1 MKFGL
6 IFLIGLLFISTW
18 AFGALDTED
27 LEDIRGMFKESEDRM
42 RAELVAMETRLRAE
56 LVAAE
61 TRLRAEIALVR
72 AEIVA
77 VEERLRSEST
87 ESEARTGK
95 QLDRNFTL
103 LVALI
108 GFVAVVTGIPVTL
121 VILQMRKER
130 DRDAQLS
137 AQQRE
142 ISAQQ
147 REIDAQQQQL
157 REQQQVIAAL
167 QQQLEGMHR
176 DMEQLKQHS
185 MFR

>member
-6 IFLIGLLFISTW
+6 ISLIGLLFISTW
-18 AFGALDTED
+18 AFGALDAED
-27 LEDIRGMFKESEDRM
+27 LEDIRGMFKESEARL

-56 LVAAE
+56 LIAVE
-61 TRLRAEIALVR
+61 TRLRVEL
-72 AEIVA
+72 VA
-77 VEERLRSEST
+77 VEKRLRAEN
-87 ESEARTGK
+87 EQLRAENAASEARTGK

-108 GFVAVVTGIPVTL
+108 GFVAVVTGIPLTL

-137 AQQRE
+137 TQQ
-142 ISAQQ
+142 QQ
-147 REIDAQQQQL
+147 IDVQQQQL
-157 REQQQVIAAL
+157 REQQQVITAL
-167 QQQLEGMHR
+167 QQQIEGMNR

>member
-1 MKFGL
+1 MKRTLF
-6 IFLIGLLFISTW
+6 FLIGLWCLSLA
-18 AFGALDTED
+18 AFGELSVRD
-27 LEDIRGMFKESEDRM
+27 LEKIRGIVKESED
-42 RAELVAMETRLRAE
+42 
-56 LVAAE
+56 
-61 TRLRAEIALVR
+61 RLRAEIALVR

-103 LVALI
+103 LVALV
-108 GFVAVVTGIPVTL
+108 GFVAVVTGIPLTL

-130 DRDAQLS
+130 DRDAQLN
-137 AQQRE
+137 AQQ
-142 ISAQQ
+142 QQ
-147 REIDAQQQQL
+147 IDAQQQQL

>member
-6 IFLIGLLFISTW
+6 IFLIGLWCLSLA
-18 AFGALDTED
+18 AFGELSVDD
-27 LEDIRGMFKESEDRM
+27 LEKIRGIVKESEDR
-42 RAELVAMETRLRAE
+42 LRAE
-56 LVAAE
+56 NAA
-61 TRLRAEIALVR
+61 
-72 AEIVA
+72 
-77 VEERLRSEST
+77 
-87 ESEARTGK
+87 SEARTGK

-108 GFVAVVTGIPVTL
+108 GFVAVVTCIPVTL

-130 DRDAQLS
+130 DRDAQL
-137 AQQRE
+137 
-142 ISAQQ
+142 SAQQ

-167 QQQLEGMHR
+167 QQQLEGVHR

>member
-6 IFLIGLLFISTW
+6 IFFIGLFFISTW

-56 LVAAE
+56 LVAVE
-61 TRLRAEIALVR
+61 TRLRVEL
-72 AEIVA
+72 VA
-77 VEERLRSEST
+77 VEKRLRAED
-87 ESEARTGK
+87 EQLRAENAASEARTNK

-103 LVALI
+103 LLVALF
-108 GFVAVVTGIPVTL
+108 GFATVVTGIPLTL
-121 VILQMRKER
+121 LALQLRQRAR
-130 DRDAQLS
+130 DRDVQLS
-137 AQQRE
+137 T
-142 ISAQQ
+142 QQ

-176 DMEQLKQHS
+176 DVETLKQHS
-185 MFR
+185 IFR